1 MMIERLRAVIEQV
14 ERLPEDQQEALA
26 TLWERQIDEQ
36 LEEAKWAASFADPR
50 SLQVLDALVQHA
62 KEQVAR
68 GEVYD
73 TLRDPE

>member
-1 MMIERLRAVIEQV
+1 MIERLRAVIARVEQ
-14 ERLPEDQQEALA
+14 LPEEQQEALA
-26 TLWERQIDEQ
+26 ALWERQIEEQ
-36 LEEAKWAASFADPR
+36 LEEAKWEASFADPR
-50 SLQVLDALVQHA
+50 SLTVLDALVQRA

>member
-1 MMIERLRAVIEQV
+1 MIERLRAVIERVEHLSEEQQV
-14 ERLPEDQQEALA
+14 ALA
-26 TLWERQIDEQ
+26 ALWERQIEAQ
-36 LEEAKWAASFADPR
+36 IEEAKWEATLADPR
-50 SLQVLDALVQHA
+50 SLQVLDALVQRA

>member
-1 MMIERLRAVIEQV
+1 MMIERLRAVIELV

-26 TLWERQIDEQ
+26 ALWERQIEEQ
-36 LEEAKWAASFADPR
+36 LEEAKWEASFADPR
-50 SLQVLDALVQHA
+50 SLQVLDALVQRA

>member
-1 MMIERLRAVIEQV
+1 MIERLRAVIERV

-26 TLWERQIDEQ
+26 ALWERQIEEQ
-36 LEEAKWAASFADPR
+36 LEDAKWEASFADPR
-50 SLQVLDALVQHA
+50 SLAVLDALVQRA